1 MLIFR
6 NLQVYSSLD
15 ELKIITFWKI
25 IQNGNIFLLD
35 KNHSEKRM
43 YKDKELNYLL
53 EVWNKLYDDYY
64 KLQDDPK
71 QRAKMT
77 KSKESI
83 TLKFK
88 VKTLINLLNS
98 YEVFF
103 RYGSLLNT
111 KEYVEK
117 ENEIFELFKE
127 LGFTQ
132 KISPFSTTKERLDLV
147 TRYTKAVVGKY
158 NRLQKEVESGT
169 QKQIDNMYIQVVSI
183 ERVIE
188 RPIPNIENITVMQW
202 IAYEKQANDII
213 QAQKKL
219 SNGKK

>member
-6 NLQVYSSLD
+6 NLQVYNSLD
-15 ELKIITFWKI
+15 ELKILTFWKI
-25 IQNGNIFLLD
+25 IQTGNIFLLD

-111 KEYVEK
+111 QEYVEK
-117 ENEIFELFKE
+117 ENEIFELFKA

>member
-1 MLIFR
+1 
-6 NLQVYSSLD
+6 
-15 ELKIITFWKI
+15 
-25 IQNGNIFLLD
+25 
-35 KNHSEKRM
+35 M
-43 YKDKELNYLL
+43 YKNKELNYLL

-83 TLKFK
+83 SLKFK

-117 ENEIFELFKE
+117 EKEIFELFKE
-127 LGFTQ
+127 LGFSK
-132 KISPFSTTKERLDLV
+132 KISPFATTQERLELV
-147 TRYTKAVVGKY
+147 SRYTKAVVGKY
-158 NRLQKEVESGT
+158 NRLQKEVELGT

-202 IAYEKQANDII
+202 IAYEKQANEII